1 MCKLFKKPVKKQ
13 SINQNNKEK
22 EDFIMK
28 INLFNIEEF
37 IDINKLQEVTSPIL
51 FQRGDIPHPN
61 GLISNQIFGITVK
74 SSGLYIRSSRSKY
87 LGHLSIYALSF
98 IRSFLTTV
106 R

>member
-51 FQRGDIPHPN
+51 FQRGDIPLKLDNPE
-61 GLISNQIFGITVK
+61 
-74 SSGLYIRSSRSKY
+74 
-87 LGHLSIYALSF
+87 SIYIDKWINAMLD
-98 IRSFLTTV
+98 TYM
-106 R
+106 